1 MKNVVKMQSMTRGNV
16 SQHHE
21 MLHDILISICI
32 ASQLLLHLLS
42 FLLFN
47 LSALTIVLVY
57 LPDMS
62 DSLPLQSKAAS
73 SCTPKCE
80 PSGFNATVTATPAFV
95 TSLVCAMPSRILYS

>member
-1 MKNVVKMQSMTRGNV
+1 MKNVVKMQPVTNGNV

-21 MLHDILISICI
+21 TLHDIRISICI

-47 LSALTIVLVY
+47 LSAPTIVLVY

-62 DSLPLQSKAAS
+62 DSLPLQSTAAS